1 MAAKLE
7 VKLNKIL
14 VIAVIA
20 RPINMNILPGI
31 LSPMYPF
38 ISWPIPYIQKKKL
51 PMSPKPALLQP
62 NAC

>member
-20 RPINMNILPGI
+20 RPINMNILPGFCRQCI
-31 LSPMYPF
+31 RLSAGQYR
-38 ISWPIPYIQKKKL
+38 ISKRKASNEP
-51 PMSPKPALLQP
+51 
-62 NAC
+62 

>member
-20 RPINMNILPGI
+20 RPINMNILPDFVANV
-31 LSPMYPF
+31 SVY
-38 ISWPIPYIQKKKL
+38 SWPIPYIQKKKL
-51 PMSPKPALLQP
+51 Q
-62 NAC
+62 

>member
-20 RPINMNILPGI
+20 RPINEY
-31 LSPMYPF
+31 SPDFVANVSVYQLANTVYP
-38 ISWPIPYIQKKKL
+38 KEKL